1 MSTDISGRSPETQ
14 CLGGGPDGRSLP
26 DDVLSIV
33 SAYSKPLLR
42 HSKAY
47 KEAMFAL
54 GVTEMFDVKALLYTE
69 KADKAIEALTGYA
82 AAMVA
87 IKEAEISM
95 WDINTHN
102 YPDIDERMKE
112 WIRNNKLLFSSKRL
126 RDKYCRRIGRL
137 IVGKEYDDEEPEE
150 PDVEEGEEDYEDL
163 NYLDQEDD

>member
-14 CLGGGPDGRSLP
+14 CLGGGPDRALP

-95 WDINTHN
+95 WDINIHN

-137 IVGKEYDDEEPEE
+137 IVGKEYDDEEEPEEE
-150 PDVEEGEEDYEDL
+150 PDVEEGEED
-163 NYLDQEDD
+163 

>member
-14 CLGGGPDGRSLP
+14 CLGGGSDRALP
-26 DDVLSIV
+26 DDVLTLV

-95 WDINTHN
+95 WDINIHN
-102 YPDIDERMKE
+102 YPDLDERMKE
-112 WIRNNKLLFSSKRL
+112 WIRNTKLLFSSKRL

-137 IVGKEYDDEEPEE
+137 IVGKEYDEEPEE
-150 PDVEEGEEDYEDL
+150 PDVEEGEEDYEEL
-163 NYLDQEDD
+163 NYLDHEDD